1 MEQEHTKPTSNWQE
15 FWQILRHGQFGKL
28 FAGATENTLIQ
39 FFRYCFVGGA
49 ATVVDWGI
57 SALLFFAVFDQ
68 HYAILANGCSF
79 VAGLLANYF
88 PSPFWVFRASKVP
101 SGGISRI
108 RRNRR
113 GGTSADD
120 RHYKGQR
127 DNTWKYHQCL
137 SDDRKS
143 SFYYGGIP
151 VEFLRT
157 EVSLV
162 FEKRSLTG

>member
-15 FWQILRHGQFGKL
+15 IWQILRHGQLRHSCKRL
-28 FAGATENTLIQ
+28 FLCCRTACQ
-39 FFRYCFVGGA
+39 
-49 ATVVDWGI
+49 
-57 SALLFFAVFDQ
+57 LLPE
-68 HYAILANGCSF
+68 YILGLSF
-79 VAGLLANYF
+79 VESA
-88 PSPFWVFRASKVP
+88 VP

-143 SFYYGGIP
+143 SFHYGGIP
-151 VEFLRT
+151 VEYLRT

>member
-1 MEQEHTKPTSNWQE
+1 MEQEQTKPTSNWQE

-28 FAGATENTLIQ
+28 FAGATGL
-39 FFRYCFVGGA
+39 
-49 ATVVDWGI
+49 
-57 SALLFFAVFDQ
+57 
-68 HYAILANGCSF
+68 SF
-79 VAGLLANYF
+79 VESA
-88 PSPFWVFRASKVP
+88 VP

-127 DNTWKYHQCL
+127 NNARKYHQCL

-143 SFYYGGIP
+143 SFHYGGIP